1 MNSLTEVY
9 LFYDFEVFTQYHSL
23 ITQFKLSARN
33 SQIKT
38 LKTYLTRETLKEEE
52 FRALWL
58 NEF

>member
-33 SQIKT
+33 SKIKT

-52 FRALWL
+52 FRTLWL